1 MEIYF
6 MLARIVLTRMSSFGR
21 HHWWTSL
28 GALCLE
34 IAISDGILSIAAIF
48 FPTVWFQDGVSRNST
63 ICFHHE
69 HVLYVSYRKKLT
81 SINRAGSFFTTYW
94 ELPHVAARAHV
105 PTASLQLQNSAQ
117 KEKIQLQMGRLV
129 QRLEVQQMKRNVHSG
144 PGGGAVTRHIHT
156 AYAYPYSVKTF
167 SCSLI
172 NQRSPPDMS
181 RGHTQKM
188 GRSRDFTHFHRG
200 GEHIYTTICP
210 LCASGHQI
218 LFSYHPIYLF
228 PAKTLTSTNHVFSH
242 TRIANVQVRN
252 LHPVAHVCLKEHS
265 IMSVRGTSP
274 LD

>member
-48 FPTVWFQDGVSRNST
+48 FPTVWFQDGVSRNSS
-63 ICFHHE
+63 ICSHHE

-188 GRSRDFTHFHRG
+188 DMSRDFTHFHIQRYVPCVLAA
-200 GEHIYTTICP
+200 IRSC
-210 LCASGHQI
+210 
-218 LFSYHPIYLF
+218 
-228 PAKTLTSTNHVFSH
+228 SH
-242 TRIANVQVRN
+242 TTLYIYFRLKPLHRLITFSLTPGLQMCKFVIYIQLRMFVWKNIA
-252 LHPVAHVCLKEHS
+252 
-265 IMSVRGTSP
+265 
-274 LD
+274 